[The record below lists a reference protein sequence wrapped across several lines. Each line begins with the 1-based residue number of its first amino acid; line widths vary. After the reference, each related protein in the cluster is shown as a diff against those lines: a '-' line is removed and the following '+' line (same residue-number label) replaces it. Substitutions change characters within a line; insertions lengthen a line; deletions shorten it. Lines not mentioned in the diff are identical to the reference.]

1 METPPPGNLHEAA
14 TWWDDV
20 PTARGRGLLWSRP
33 AGLAVALLGL
43 ALLTLPLVLTDRP
56 LGTLISPSLIYLPL
70 IVAVAYGWGGR
81 VGAATALG
89 SFLAAWFIIIPPR
102 YSFAL
107 PASTEWTRTILLAV
121 TYAALALVG
130 DAARRLRRANQRLET
145 IIASIADGIMVVDQR
160 GDLLHSNDAM
170 RQMLG
175 TDVPRT
181 VAERNALWQTRATS
195 GAALEPGTGPTTRAL
210 QGVTSTRSELLL
222 RAADGSD
229 LVVSVSGAPLRG
241 RSRRIVGA
249 VIVCRD
255 ITGMRR
261 LQQAKDDFL
270 TVASHELKTPL
281 TALGGYAQMLRQRLT
296 RIDLADDRALRYLVA
311 LETQARRMGELV
323 NTLLDISRLDA
334 GRPSP
339 PSPCDL
345 AALVRETADQLGD
358 LSAQHTVTVA
368 APASLTG
375 FWDADR
381 IEQVVVNLLTNAIR
395 HPQTAGRSPSPS
407 APPTNSPDTTPPAA
421 LVAPAA
427 YVSLRD
433 QGLGIP
439 PTNSTP
445 SSTASTAPTPTP
457 SLPTTSAT
465 AWASASTSP
474 AKSSNAT
481 AATSGPPPPAPPTAP
496 PSPSPSPHPNRDSP
510 GRQRSRK
517 RAHRRQ
523 PLKFAPKLVL
533 VSDLGRK
540 RNRIVRI
547 GAAFVADPALRC
559 AFQRARRSDPGLGSQ
574 LPRWHRLC

>member
-1 METPPPGNLHEAA
+1 MEHPPPGNLHEAD

-20 PTARGRGLLWSRP
+20 PAARGRGLLWSRP

-70 IVAVAYGWGGR
+70 IAAVAYGWGGR

-107 PASTEWTRTILLAV
+107 PAATEWTRTVLLAV
-121 TYAALALVG
+121 TYAALVLVG

-181 VAERNALWQTRATS
+181 VAERNALWQTRAAS
-195 GAALEPGTGPTTRAL
+195 GAALEPGSGPTTRAL

-241 RSRRIVGA
+241 RSSRIVGA
-249 VIVCRD
+249 VVVCRD

-261 LQQAKDDFL
+261 LQQAMDDFL

-296 RIDLADDRALRYLVA
+296 RIDVTDERALRYLLA

-323 NTLLDISRLDA
+323 NTLLDMSRLDA
-334 GRPSP
+334 GRLQLRRA
-339 PSPCDL
+339 PCDL

-358 LSAQHTVTVA
+358 LSAHHTVTVA

-375 FWDADR
+375 SWDADR
-381 IEQVVVNLLTNAIR
+381 VEQVVVNLLTNAIR
-395 HPQTAGRSPSPS
+395 YSPNGGPITITVGTADHLPQ
-407 APPTNSPDTTPPAA
+407 DTTPPEA
-421 LVAPAA
+421 LATPAA

-439 PTNSTP
+439 PDQLDAIFDRFHRTNTDTIPADDFRHGMGLGLYISREIVERHGGHLWATSPGPTHGSTFTFTLP
-445 SSTASTAPTPTP
+445 LTPTATIPTP
-457 SLPTTSAT
+457 SAT
-465 AWASASTSP
+465 ESTP
-474 AKSSNAT
+474 T
-481 AATSGPPPPAPPTAP
+481 AA
-496 PSPSPSPHPNRDSP
+496 NR
-510 GRQRSRK
+510 
-517 RAHRRQ
+517 
-523 PLKFAPKLVL
+523 
-533 VSDLGRK
+533 
-540 RNRIVRI
+540 
-547 GAAFVADPALRC
+547 
-559 AFQRARRSDPGLGSQ
+559 
-574 LPRWHRLC
+574 